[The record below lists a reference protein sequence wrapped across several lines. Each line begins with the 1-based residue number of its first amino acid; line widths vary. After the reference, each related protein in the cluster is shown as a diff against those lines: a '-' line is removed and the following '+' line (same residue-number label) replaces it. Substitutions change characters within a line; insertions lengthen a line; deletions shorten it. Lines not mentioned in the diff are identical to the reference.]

1 MERNDPLSPPKPK
14 NIHGGHRKRTKQKFL
29 ESGGDGF
36 HDHQLL
42 EMILFYAHPQGD
54 VNPLAHELMNR
65 FGTLNA
71 VLEATPEELKQVV
84 GVSDHTATLL
94 KLFPAVLRSFHGHE
108 IKPGTPVTST
118 EEAAEVRRH
127 CFVGLQVETLYLL
140 TTDAKGKL
148 LACDRISQG
157 SVDAVLMD
165 QRRIVEK
172 IIQRRASQAYLAHCH
187 PTGLAL
193 ASREDIWATR
203 RLRQTLELLN
213 VRLNDHLIFA
223 DGDYVSMVQSGDLEA
238 YYG

>member
-1 MERNDPLSPPKPK
+1 MERNEPLSPPKPK
-14 NIHGGHRKRTKQKFL
+14 NIHDGHRKRTKQKFL
-29 ESGGDGF
+29 ENGGDGL

-42 EMILFYAHPQGD
+42 ELILFYAHPQGD
-54 VNPLAHELMNR
+54 VNPLAHQLEGR
-65 FGTLNA
+65 FGTLRA
-71 VLEATPEELKQVV
+71 VLEASPEELVQVV
-84 GVSDHTATLL
+84 GVSYHTAALL
-94 KLFPAVLRSFHGHE
+94 KLFPAVMRRLHEQE
-108 IKPGTPVTST
+108 IKPGTPVTSI
-118 EEAAEVRRH
+118 EEAAEVLRH
-127 CFVGLQVETLYLL
+127 CFVGLTAETLYLL

-157 SVDAVLMD
+157 AIDAVLLD

-238 YYG
+238 YD